1 MVTRTLLQSHAIWG
15 WTYMSRIQKAFA
27 KNKKLFIGFVTAGDP
42 DLATT
47 KELVLAMVKAGVGI
61 VEFGIPFS
69 DPVAEGPV
77 IQRADLRA
85 LEAGTTTDKIFD
97 LVAEL
102 RQETQVPLV
111 FLTYANPIYAYGAEK
126 FFTRCEESGLDGVII
141 PDIPY
146 EEREEMRPY
155 SEPHHVA
162 LVPLVAP
169 TSRDRIQKIAKIG
182 QGYIYIVSSL
192 GVTGVRKEITTDIN
206 AIVEEIRKVTDVPC
220 AVGFGIATPEQAYNM
235 AKASDGAIVGSAI
248 VKIVEKYG
256 KESPKYVYEYCKEMV
271 EAVNKAADAQ

>member
-1 MVTRTLLQSHAIWG
+1 
-15 WTYMSRIQKAFA
+15 MSRIQEAFA

-42 DLATT
+42 NLATT

-102 RQETQVPLV
+102 RQETQVPRV
-111 FLTYANPIYAYGAEK
+111 
-126 FFTRCEESGLDGVII
+126 DGVII

-155 SEPHHVA
+155 SEPHKVA
-162 LVPLVAP
+162 LVPLIAP
-169 TSRDRIQKIAKIG
+169 TSRDRIQKIAQIG

-206 AIVEEIRKVTDVPC
+206 AIVDEIRKVTDVPC
-220 AVGFGIATPEQAYNM
+220 AVGFGIATPDQAYAM

-248 VKIVEKYG
+248 VKIVERYG
-256 KESPKYVYEYCKEMV
+256 TESPQYVYEYCKEMV
-271 EAVNKAADAQ
+271 EAVNKAADAV

>member
-1 MVTRTLLQSHAIWG
+1 
-15 WTYMSRIQKAFA
+15 
-27 KNKKLFIGFVTAGDP
+27 
-42 DLATT
+42 
-47 KELVLAMVKAGVGI
+47 MVKAGVGI

-102 RQETQVPLV
+102 RKETQVPLV

-155 SEPHHVA
+155 SEPHKIA
-162 LVPLVAP
+162 IVPLVAP

-220 AVGFGIATPEQAYNM
+220 AVGFGIATPDQAYAM

-256 KESPKYVYEYCKEMV
+256 KESPKYVYEYCREMV
-271 EAVNKAADAQ
+271 EAVKKAEAEA

>member
-1 MVTRTLLQSHAIWG
+1 MQALLPI
-15 WTYMSRIQKAFA
+15 K
-27 KNKKLFIGFVTAGDP
+27 
-42 DLATT
+42 
-47 KELVLAMVKAGVGI
+47 
-61 VEFGIPFS
+61 
-69 DPVAEGPV
+69 
-77 IQRADLRA
+77 
-85 LEAGTTTDKIFD
+85 
-97 LVAEL
+97 
-102 RQETQVPLV
+102 

-126 FFTRCEESGLDGVII
+126 FFTRCEETGLDGVII

-220 AVGFGIATPEQAYNM
+220 AVGFGIATPDQAYTM

-271 EAVNKAADAQ
+271 EAVNRAADTL